1 LRYYENDFTKLQD
14 MGFLT
19 RVFILNV
26 EGTKIA
32 NGELGNTNKEKTSI
46 CIVNKQKAR
55 ISILI
60 GFKIKEPA

>member
-1 LRYYENDFTKLQD
+1 